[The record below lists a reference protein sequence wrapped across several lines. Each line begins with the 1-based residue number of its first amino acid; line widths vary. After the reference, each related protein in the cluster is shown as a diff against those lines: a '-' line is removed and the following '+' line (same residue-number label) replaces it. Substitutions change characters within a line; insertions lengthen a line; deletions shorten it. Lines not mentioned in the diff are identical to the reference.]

1 MRKYETLSY
10 QLPKQKKIPDTAA
23 FQKNYIKENR
33 FLFNISKRVFS
44 YLFLL
49 TLLRIRSLRQGNKI
63 IVLIMYYK
71 FLGEQFLFQ
80 SNFYRSDVSDKSSI
94 FHHKQARRILASN
107 HDQLSFMR
115 TRHNYNNY
123 NLV

>member
-94 FHHKQARRILASN
+94 FHHKQERRVLASN